1 MHIKL
6 EFFFNVSYR
15 TILAHLDTS
24 KPTIQNGKLVLLF
37 SRELSELDKKWLSDE
52 LKLSTNKN
60 NFLWIY
66 KEVEGVLVLINDHKP
81 SFSSTLK
88 ASESLHISKK
98 TIRKYI
104 DSGKS
109 YKGLYFYPFLF
120 IHHWWINKKGSR
132 KKNRVFRVRAKNSY

>member
-1 MHIKL
+1 M
-6 EFFFNVSYR
+6 
-15 TILAHLDTS
+15 AHLDTS

-120 IHHWWINKKGSR
+120 IHQWWINKKGWW
-132 KKNRVFRVRAKNSY
+132 KKIGYLG